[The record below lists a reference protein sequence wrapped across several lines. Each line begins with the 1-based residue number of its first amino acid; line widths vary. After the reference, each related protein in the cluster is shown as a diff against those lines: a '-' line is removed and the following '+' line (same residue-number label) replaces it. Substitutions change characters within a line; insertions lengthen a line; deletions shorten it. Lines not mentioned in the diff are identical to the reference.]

1 MRDELVIPP
10 LSALPKYSWERSQ
23 PSIFIAAL
31 ARFESSGADLQIA
44 DGLVIRR
51 ITEADKD
58 RLTEANGALFAFGD
72 SWVIESKERA
82 GNFNTIQQ
90 KARDRFTK
98 VVTVLRLLQPGP
110 VSLDKFVEFQPSV
123 AGSLR
128 NPWPLW
134 FPAIWGTSP
143 LALRG
148 TYKFGEAN
156 ADRLRGLYCGLV
168 TKLDARADVAL
179 RRFDLAYQRD
189 DAEDRLIDFWVALEA
204 LFSDGSG
211 EITYK
216 LAMRIAHFM
225 EGPSAGR
232 FYLYKCLKKAYE
244 ARSAVVHGGGTK
256 IKVRV
261 AGNLAGDALRAC
273 LRRLLLKGN
282 LPKPADID
290 AIIARG
296 N

>member
-1 MRDELVIPP
+1 MRDELVLPP

-23 PSIFIAAL
+23 PSIFVAAL

-134 FPAIWGTSP
+134 FPAILGTSP
-143 LALRG
+143 LALLG

-168 TKLDARADVAL
+168 TTLDARADVAL
-179 RRFDLAYQRD
+179 RRFDLAYQRQG
-189 DAEDRLIDFWVALEA
+189 AEDRLIDYWVALEA
-204 LFSDGSG
+204 LFSDGGG

-216 LAMRIAHFM
+216 LAMRISHFM
-225 EGPSAGR
+225 MGPSSGS
-232 FYLYKCLKKAYE
+232 FWLYKCLKKAYDV
-244 ARSAVVHGGGTK
+244 RSDVVHGRGTK
-256 IKVRV
+256 AKIRI
-261 AGNLAGDALRAC
+261 AEELAEEALRTC
-273 LRRLLLKGN
+273 LRRLILEGKT
-282 LPKPADID
+282 PKPAEID
-290 AIIARG
+290 AIIAEGR
-296 N
+296 